1 MAKIEDLID
10 EIADPGLRERI
21 ALEVKDLKEAK
32 RFGLVFEEHIPETVS
47 LCGLPIRSGL
57 IVQNRLTPKDLTEF
71 QVLRVDGDETTLVP
85 KGTDEPEKIVDVADL
100 LVVKRFHE
108 QVFPGLTPV
117 GEVRRGADS
126 KPAHVVINGENFHAL
141 QLLTYTYGGKVDC
154 IYIDP
159 PYNTGARDWKYNNRF
174 VDENDS
180 YRHSKWLSFMEKRL
194 RLAQTLLRPDGVLIV
209 TIDEHEVHHLG
220 VLLEQVFPGSLRHL
234 TTIVHNPKGT
244 YKKNVARVEE
254 YALFVCPAG
263 EEVIGSLP
271 EELFAQAAS
280 PEEMERIASNSSD
293 TEDLYLRRR
302 GQESGYRHQR
312 PNQFYAILID
322 EENQEVVGLGPKL
335 GPEDPWG
342 VTRDDGIV
350 SVYPIDTRGDER
362 VWRYGRETMQTYVD
376 AGAIVVTG
384 KTTRSAQGWV
394 LNHRVRREDTLK
406 RVKSVWWEKRH
417 DAGAHGSNLLN
428 AYLGK
433 SGTFPFPKS
442 VYAVRDA
449 LAAIVANRP
458 EALVLDFFAGSGTT
472 LHSVALLNAADG
484 GNRRC
489 VLVTNNEVDDDVAR
503 RLNRE
508 GLYVG
513 DARYEAEG
521 IFEAV
526 TRPRTEAVLT
536 GLRPDGSPVE
546 GDHVWAQRRPYSAG
560 FPEHATFL
568 RLDYLDPDLV
578 ELGRQ
583 FNAIAPM
590 LWMTAGS
597 VGEWEEWDG
606 TAPWSLPEGST
617 YGVLFDEDHLLGFA
631 EAVAARGSATHVWIV
646 TNSHAA
652 FAEMRQALPE
662 ALNEVRQLYRDY
674 LRNFT
679 INAPGVLRT

>member
-57 IVQNRLTPKDLTEF
+57 IVQNRSTPKDLTEF

-126 KPAHVVINGENFHAL
+126 KPAHVVINSENFHAL

-312 PNQFYAILID
+312 PNQFYARKPRVIH
-322 EENQEVVGLGPKL
+322 
-335 GPEDPWG
+335 
-342 VTRDDGIV
+342 
-350 SVYPIDTRGDER
+350 GD
-362 VWRYGRETMQTYVD
+362 Q
-376 AGAIVVTG
+376 
-384 KTTRSAQGWV
+384 
-394 LNHRVRREDTLK
+394 
-406 RVKSVWWEKRH
+406 
-417 DAGAHGSNLLN
+417 
-428 AYLGK
+428 
-433 SGTFPFPKS
+433 P
-442 VYAVRDA
+442 
-449 LAAIVANRP
+449 
-458 EALVLDFFAGSGTT
+458 
-472 LHSVALLNAADG
+472 
-484 GNRRC
+484 
-489 VLVTNNEVDDDVAR
+489 
-503 RLNRE
+503 
-508 GLYVG
+508 
-513 DARYEAEG
+513 
-521 IFEAV
+521 
-526 TRPRTEAVLT
+526 
-536 GLRPDGSPVE
+536 
-546 GDHVWAQRRPYSAG
+546 
-560 FPEHATFL
+560 
-568 RLDYLDPDLV
+568 
-578 ELGRQ
+578 
-583 FNAIAPM
+583 
-590 LWMTAGS
+590 
-597 VGEWEEWDG
+597 
-606 TAPWSLPEGST
+606 
-617 YGVLFDEDHLLGFA
+617 
-631 EAVAARGSATHVWIV
+631 
-646 TNSHAA
+646 
-652 FAEMRQALPE
+652 
-662 ALNEVRQLYRDY
+662 
-674 LRNFT
+674 
-679 INAPGVLRT
+679 